1 MHNEQ
6 VVVSA
11 IIKKVNS
18 EALLTKKCKGRFV
31 SYLYK
36 QHLIV
41 TYLYIVENY
50 VAGYRA
56 ARQLTLQCIYLAIQ
70 CYMQS

>member
-11 IIKKVNS
+11 IIKRSNG
-18 EALLTKKCKGRFV
+18 EALLTKCKGKFV

-41 TYLYIVENY
+41 IYLYIVENY

-56 ARQLTLQCIYLAIQ
+56 ARQLILQCIYLAIQ